1 MPLPDNEIIAA
12 TAREVLRDPQYATAA
27 RPEQMLF
34 SRYLAQALDAAFN
47 WLRPWLERAQ
57 AFSENSPALYYV
69 AVGVCLLLLFGIGA
83 DLVYSLYLAARR
95 RRVELS
101 LTASGKTCTAADY
114 LATAQAAA
122 ERGDYLTS
130 LRAVFQ
136 ATLWRLDRG
145 KIQPATTNRQYL
157 RRFARTAAETP
168 LRALVNL
175 LDRKWYGGEPCARAD
190 WQTAQAAAEE
200 IAEFI
205 AANHHQEQE
214 IRPRISTN

>member
-12 TAREVLRDPQYATAA
+12 TAQTVLRDPQYATAA
-27 RPEQMLF
+27 QPEAMLF
-34 SRYLAQALDAAFN
+34 SRYLAQALDAVFN
-47 WLRPWLERAQ
+47 RLRPWLEQAQ
-57 AFSENSPALYYV
+57 AFSENSPTLYYV

-101 LTASGKTCTAADY
+101 LTASGECTAADY
-114 LATAQAAA
+114 LATAQEAA

-136 ATLWRLDRG
+136 ATLWRLDNG
-145 KIQPATTNRQYL
+145 KIQPAATNRQYL

-190 WQTAQAAAEE
+190 WQTAQAAAAE
-200 IAEFI
+200 IAAYI
-205 AANHHQEQE
+205 AASHYQEPE
-214 IRPRISTN
+214 MRPRIGTN